1 MKKLKGI
8 LNRLKNREKA
18 FIIAILIVCSILVIN
33 KFIIR
38 PSFNSLN
45 EVSLKYESKSL
56 LLGKYYD
63 FMANEKWYS
72 ENLNQLEADFKIL
85 EGKILKFDT
94 EELASAKLQELVKN
108 IARRNGLSISRSIA
122 SKKRVISEEP
132 YLAAISANFEINDV
146 NNIKNLSAFL
156 YDIEYNDEKLFFV
169 NDIRVKS
176 TGLDVIS
183 GVSISTTLAII
194 ASIGKR

>member
-1 MKKLKGI
+1 MKKFKGI

-18 FIIAILIVCSILVIN
+18 LIIAILIICSILVVN

-38 PSFNSLN
+38 PSFDSLN
-45 EVSLKYESKSL
+45 EVRLKYESKSL

-72 ENLNQLEADFKIL
+72 ENLDLLEADFKLL
-85 EGKILKFDT
+85 EGKILKFGT

-108 IARRNGLSISRSIA
+108 IAKRNGLTISRSIA
-122 SKKRVISEEP
+122 SKKRVVSEEP

-146 NNIKNLSAFL
+146 NSIKNLSAFL
-156 YDIEYNDEKLFFV
+156 YDLEYNDDKLFFV
-169 NDIRVKS
+169 NDIKVK
-176 TGLDVIS
+176 GIGVDVIS

-194 ASIGKR
+194 ASIDKR